1 EYKAIYTEYKGTR
14 KVENSHRVRIAI
26 IKGSL
31 YCIFLTDSKIHKKPE
46 KIEVQPD
53 PMRVPKF
60 MERSTYKAPE
70 HTKFDDMNDSL
81 KNGVQTVS
89 ASQLFPTPDD
99 LAQRMVNYAGLKKWH
114 TVLEPSAG
122 TGSLL
127 NAAKNTEALITAVE
141 LNLNLCDHLKA
152 KGFNNIKQG
161 DFLTCNGDLGVFDR
175 IIMNPPFEKGQDIK
189 HIKHALKFLKSGGRL
204 VALCANGPRQTKEVK
219 PLVKQSG
226 GDWEDLPPGTFKSA
240 GTMVNT
246 AMLIIEG

>member
-60 MERSTYKAPE
+60 MERPTHKAPE
-70 HTKFDDMNDSL
+70 RTKFDDMNDSL

-89 ASQLFPTPDD
+89 APQLFPTPDD
-99 LAQRMVNYAGLKKWH
+99 LAQRMVNYAGIKTGH
-114 TVLEPSAG
+114 TCLEPSAG
-122 TGSLL
+122 TGKLL
-127 NAAKNTEALITAVE
+127 DAVKKLAVEATQTAVE
-141 LNLNLCDHLKA
+141 LNFNLCDRLKL
-152 KGFNNIKQG
+152 KGYDDIRQC

-204 VALCANGPRQTKEVK
+204 VALCANGPRQ
-219 PLVKQSG
+219 
-226 GDWEDLPPGTFKSA
+226 A
-240 GTMVNT
+240 
-246 AMLIIEG
+246 